1 MNRSGLRWI
10 AWFALA
16 AVLPPAAAAGQAA
29 AIPSRADTLAA
40 IHLLQRATFGAR
52 PADVAAVLTVGP
64 ETWLDRQLHPETID
78 DSALEARLELFPGAT
93 ASPAR
98 LFELFPPPTVD
109 AADRLG
115 SPGRI
120 VADLALARLHRS
132 VRSERQLEEVMTQ
145 FWFNHFNVDF
155 TRDRAKWLVGDY
167 ERRAIRPNVF
177 GRFEDLLVA
186 TARHPAMLVYLDNWR
201 SRAPDPASPRPDRE
215 KGINENYARELMEL
229 HTLGVDG
236 GYDER
241 DVAEVARAFTGW
253 TVVGLSEREALD
265 RSLRGVRYEF
275 LPELH
280 DPGSKTVM
288 GETVGPAGEAEGVA
302 ILRRLARHPGT
313 ARRIARRLGE
323 AFVADEPPPALVD
336 ELERVFLATDGDLR
350 AVTRALFLSAPFRDP
365 AARAA
370 KLRTPFEL
378 MAAALRMTGVE
389 FGRSTDLPLAL
400 QELDQMPY
408 MTSPP
413 TGYPE
418 DATAWL
424 GGGAILGRARF
435 ALALATGRLDGV
447 ETPAWAW
454 GEASPEH
461 VAAMATALL
470 PGTDTEALERA
481 VLADVGAAGPAGPRP
496 AARALALVLGS
507 PAFQRQ

>member
-1 MNRSGLRWI
+1 MSGHTLRGIAWI
-10 AWFALA
+10 AVA
-16 AVLPPAAAAGQAA
+16 AVALPATAAAQLPDAL
-29 AIPSRADTLAA
+29 PSRADTLAA

-52 PADVAAVLTVGP
+52 PADIAAVLAAGEAV
-64 ETWLDRQLHPETID
+64 WLDRQLHPETID
-78 DSALEARLELFPGAT
+78 DSALEARLAAFPGAT
-93 ASPAR
+93 LPPAR
-98 LFELFPPPTVD
+98 LFELFPPPTV
-109 AADRLG
+109 AMSGRLG
-115 SPGRI
+115 PPGGI

-155 TRDRAKWLVGDY
+155 SRDRAKWLVGDY
-167 ERRAIRPNVF
+167 ERRAIRPHVF

-201 SRAPDPASPRPDRE
+201 SRAADPASPRPDRE
-215 KGINENYARELMEL
+215 TGINENYARELLEL

-265 RSLRGVRYEF
+265 RSFRGVRYEF
-275 LPELH
+275 LAELH
-280 DPGSKTVM
+280 DPGTKTVL
-288 GETVGPAGEAEGVA
+288 GETAGPAGEGEGLA
-302 ILRRLARHPGT
+302 ILRRLARHPAT
-313 ARRIARRLGE
+313 ARRVARRLGQ
-323 AFVADEPPPALVD
+323 AFVADEPPSALVD

-350 AVTRALFLSAPFRDP
+350 AVTRALFLSASFRDP
-365 AARAA
+365 AARAV

-378 MAAALRMTGVE
+378 VAAALRLTGVE
-389 FGRSTDLPLAL
+389 FGRSTDLLLAL
-400 QELDQMPY
+400 RELDQMPY

-418 DATAWL
+418 DASAWL

-435 ALALATGRLDGV
+435 ALALATGRLNEV

-461 VAAMATALL
+461 VAAMAAALL
-470 PGTDTEALERA
+470 PGVDTEALEQA
-481 VLADVGAAGPAGPRP
+481 ALADVEAAGPHR